1 MGAKVGRDD
10 FGVRTF
16 EQAPEPA
23 HPLAWVVGH
32 PELLDRGRDFES
44 ERERTAPDRP
54 GEGTADVVLLG
65 DRDLEVLPA
74 RGELAGV
81 EVRALGDSKEEL
93 CVSLVDLLSLRRL
106 FETLACVFADRV
118 E

>member
-1 MGAKVGRDD
+1 MGAKVRRDC
-10 FGVRTF
+10 FGVRMF

-44 ERERTAPDRP
+44 ERNRPTPDRP
-54 GEGTADVVLLG
+54 GESAADVVLLG
-65 DRDLEVLPA
+65 DCDLEVLPA
-74 RGELAGV
+74 WGELAGV

-93 CVSLVDLLSLRRL
+93 GVPAVDLLGLRRL
-106 FETLACVFADRV
+106 V
-118 E
+118 